1 MNEIQVFTNELFG
14 SIRTLEQNDGN
25 VLFCGSDV
33 AKALGYAIP
42 SKAVNTHC
50 KGVSKLEV
58 PTNGGIQ
65 QMLFITEGDMY
76 RLITHS
82 KLPDAEKFE
91 QWVFDEVIPSIREH
105 GYYLN
110 EKNIENNIIKHIN
123 SEIYKLNEKVLNI
136 EKEIMFQNNS
146 PVENKN
152 KNEFDVGSHWMNN
165 VMNLKFTKIS
175 DYFNISIDEVY
186 YEIFVKLENM
196 FNIHIKEVYSSYCFS
211 NKMNYNPTYK
221 NFMKA
226 ISYDYVLRNATEK
239 IVNDTLVKNGMRKS
253 KKNYSEKIKTVFD

>member
-1 MNEIQVFTNELFG
+1 M
-14 SIRTLEQNDGN
+14 S
-25 VLFCGSDV
+25 
-33 AKALGYAIP
+33 
-42 SKAVNTHC
+42 H
-50 KGVSKLEV
+50 
-58 PTNGGIQ
+58 
-65 QMLFITEGDMY
+65 
-76 RLITHS
+76 
-82 KLPDAEKFE
+82 
-91 QWVFDEVIPSIREH
+91 
-105 GYYLN
+105 
-110 EKNIENNIIKHIN
+110 EKNIENNIIKYIN

-136 EKEIMFQNNS
+136 EKEIMFHNNS

-253 KKNYSEKIKTVFD
+253 KKELL

>member
-25 VLFCGSDV
+25 ILFCGSDV

-82 KLPDAEKFE
+82 KMPDAEKFE
-91 QWVFDEVIPSIREH
+91 SWVFDEVIPSIRKH

-110 EKNIENNIIKHIN
+110 EKNIENNIIKYIN
-123 SEIYKLNEKVLNI
+123 SEIYKLNEKVLNT
-136 EKEIMFQNNS
+136 EKETMFQNNS
-146 PVENKN
+146 YIEN
-152 KNEFDVGSHWMNN
+152 KNEFDVGSHWLYK
-165 VMNLKFTKIS
+165 VMDLKLKKIS
-175 DYFNISIDEVY
+175 DYFNISIDEIY
-186 YEIFVKLENM
+186 YNVFIKLEKM
-196 FNIHIKEVYSSYCFS
+196 LNIHIKEVYSSYCFS
-211 NKMNYNPTYK
+211 NKINYNPTYK

-226 ISYDYVLRNATEK
+226 ISCDYVLRNATEK

-253 KKNYSEKIKTVFD
+253 KKNYSEEIKIVFD